1 MDLTRI
7 NKEIHNSFEIY
18 LVSFLDTTKYY
29 YWTLAYFESV
39 GELSFQ
45 HYFLSETTKKEIN
58 KKGESYFTESK
69 INFSINRNSHRNDLT
84 IKNITTLFEDH
95 KEDGQ
100 TKKYEYVKEFI
111 LWQLLIQ
118 VNLEKKEDEK
128 LSGKIIEVQK
138 NNFLYSYLQ
147 YLTENQADVR
157 RSNFL
162 AYTKTEFGKNLLLE
176 LNDLVKEKKNP
187 NQELQ
192 QRVEKLFISKEY
204 DERIHFV
211 FTKTGKEDKEELR
224 ELLDVLSKGSVN
236 NYYRG
241 QADATWLLDSSL
253 TREEKYADNEARM
266 YYDILSLKPEAF
278 SKDYNIYDRLITM
291 QHFGMP
297 TRLLDITRNP
307 LVSIFFACNNLARA
321 NSDGLVYAFVPEAT
335 NFLNFDDER
344 LKCLTNSIVM
354 QDKNIHK
361 INCDLSP
368 TEKEDC
374 FTQNWFVQGIA
385 KNQRIN
391 NQSGDFIFV
400 SSEESRKDLDSLPTK
415 IVVIDASSKKV
426 LLEQLESLNIHSG
439 SVYPDLSHMSS
450 YIRERYKDE
459 TYIASISHRP
469 IPASIDTK
477 TSSETSIDTELKV
490 LSTKFDETTFWTKE
504 KNSKLSA
511 FAKAEKLKIKEL
523 KVVINTFFY
532 DEKVPLPDNVI
543 ATLKSKPSL
552 KNRRNIAKEVTTK
565 IVEFAKSLNNDTK

>member
-1 MDLTRI
+1 MI
-7 NKEIHNSFEIY
+7 CF
-18 LVSFLDTTKYY
+18 
-29 YWTLAYFESV
+29 
-39 GELSFQ
+39 GP
-45 HYFLSETTKKEIN
+45 
-58 KKGESYFTESK
+58 
-69 INFSINRNSHRNDLT
+69 
-84 IKNITTLFEDH
+84 
-95 KEDGQ
+95 
-100 TKKYEYVKEFI
+100 
-111 LWQLLIQ
+111 
-118 VNLEKKEDEK
+118 NLE
-128 LSGKIIEVQK
+128 
-138 NNFLYSYLQ
+138 LQ
-147 YLTENQADVR
+147 N
-157 RSNFL
+157 
-162 AYTKTEFGKNLLLE
+162 K
-176 LNDLVKEKKNP
+176 
-187 NQELQ
+187 
-192 QRVEKLFISKEY
+192 VEKLFISKEY

-344 LKCLTNSIVM
+344 LKCLTNSIIM

-400 SSEESRKDLDSLPTK
+400 SSEESRKNLDSLPTK

-450 YIRERYKDE
+450 YIRERYKDD

-477 TSSETSIDTELKV
+477 TSSEKSIDTELKV
-490 LSTKFDETTFWTKE
+490 LSTKFDETTFWTTE
-504 KNSKLSA
+504 KNNKLSA
-511 FAKAEKLKIKEL
+511 FAKSEKLNIKEL
-523 KVVINTFFY
+523 KEVINTFLY

-552 KNRRNIAKEVTTK
+552 KNRRNIAEETTTK
-565 IVEFAKSLNNDTK
+565 IVEFAQSLNNDTK